1 MCAFPGSNLL
11 TTYKLTVLF
20 LLASPGSKSVISSL
34 KDRVS
39 QENSGLNSESKV
51 PSRVFQMLQKQLEDD
66 QLEGIVYKWPCPFM
80 QYAHAPVSQMSHF
93 TSYTFSSRHSFCFLF
108 YALPSLEIFH
118 AHAALHTQSFCHT
131 EYFARNYSGSFAY
144 LVRDTFFR
152 ITYNCRGIGFLPLSG
167 STS

>member
-93 TSYTFSSRHSFCFLF
+93 TSSTFSSLFVIGTVSVFSFN
-108 YALPSLEIFH
+108 ALPSLEIFH
-118 AHAALHTQSFCHT
+118 AHAALHTQSF
-131 EYFARNYSGSFAY
+131 
-144 LVRDTFFR
+144 
-152 ITYNCRGIGFLPLSG
+152 
-167 STS
+167 